1 MHQQIINN
9 KRKTFL
15 FLILFIVVIAVVA
28 YAVGLVI
35 GHVSPYIIM
44 TIGLVFSIF
53 GSVISYYHSDKIVLK
68 MAGAIPV
75 DKMKEPYLYNTIE
88 GVSMAAGIPTPKMY
102 IIENP
107 VPNAFA
113 TGRNPENGVVAVTRG
128 LLDAMNREELEG
140 VIAHEIGHI
149 KNYDILYATI
159 VAVMAGM
166 LVFLSQMTL
175 RSMFWGGISGRR
187 SSRNSRSSQGK
198 GGGNP
203 ILMVVGIVLIILAP
217 IFARILQFAMSRNRE
232 YLADATAAGILGY
245 PMGLASAL
253 EKLQKGNT
261 PQIAKENQFDN
272 NAITA
277 LCIIN
282 PLSSGAVANV
292 FSTHPP
298 LDQRMERL
306 RQM

>member
-15 FLILFIVVIAVVA
+15 FLILFIAVIAVVA
-28 YAVGLVI
+28 YAIGMII

-44 TIGLVFSIF
+44 TIGLVFSLF
-53 GSVISYYHSDKIVLK
+53 GSVISYYYSDKIVLK

-88 GVSMAAGIPTPKMY
+88 GVSMAAGIPVPKMY
-102 IIENP
+102 IIENQ

-128 LLDAMNREELEG
+128 LLDLMNREELEG

-159 VAVMAGM
+159 VAVMAGV

-175 RSMFWGGISGRR
+175 RSMFWGGMSGRR
-187 SSRNSRSSQGK
+187 SRSNDGGK
-198 GGGNP
+198 GGANP
-203 ILMVVGIVLIILAP
+203 IVMVVGIILIILAP

-253 EKLQKGNT
+253 EKLQKQNT
-261 PQIAKENQFDN
+261 PKIAKENQFDN

-277 LCIIN
+277 LCIVN
-282 PLSSGAVANV
+282 PLSAEKVTNI

-298 LDQRMERL
+298 LDERRARL
-306 RQM
+306 KKM

>member
-1 MHQQIINN
+1 MHQQIVNN

-15 FLILFIVVIAVVA
+15 FLILFIAVIAVVA
-28 YAVGLVI
+28 YAIGLVI

-44 TIGLVFSIF
+44 TIGLVFSLF

-68 MAGAIPV
+68 MAGAVPV

-128 LLDAMNREELEG
+128 LLDLMNREELEG

-159 VAVMAGM
+159 VAVMAGV

-175 RSMFWGGISGRR
+175 RSMFWGGMMGR
-187 SSRNSRSSQGK
+187 RNSRSSSGGK
-198 GGGNP
+198 GGTNP
-203 ILMVVGIVLIILAP
+203 ILMVVGIILIILAP

-232 YLADATAAGILGY
+232 YLADATAAGIIGY

-253 EKLQKGNT
+253 EKLQQRNT
-261 PQIAKENQFDN
+261 PKIAKDNQFDN

-277 LCIIN
+277 LCIVN
-282 PLSSGAVANV
+282 PLSAGAVANI

-306 RQM
+306 KKM